1 MSRKGAWFVLPALV
15 LLLPYACGDGAKV
28 KNMPVEIAVQRFDLD
43 LRAAAFDTAQIPA
56 LRRSYGA
63 FLEYFST
70 GLIGVGHSRT
80 PNYARRLGD
89 FARAPI
95 VEMAYRSVAAAFPDE
110 AALNKALTSGFKH
123 LLYYFPDMPV
133 PRVYAYVS
141 GFNEAVMLTDSV
153 VGIGLDRFLGDT
165 CALYDQLDFPKYRQ
179 RNMRPARIPVMCL
192 QAWLGSEYPPEG
204 YGEGNFLQQMM
215 YEGKLL
221 YVAKKCFP
229 RLADTLIFGF
239 TSSQLAWCEQHEAHI
254 WEYLLENQLLY
265 ITSQFTI
272 QKFTGDAPFT
282 SAFTPE
288 APGRAVNWLA
298 CRIVDAC
305 MRKNKVTFP
314 DLMNRDAQTILKEA
328 RYNP

>member
-1 MSRKGAWFVLPALV
+1 MNRRGALFFLLSLV
-15 LLLPYACGDGAKV
+15 LLHACGDGV
-28 KNMPVEIAVQRFDLD
+28 KDVPVEITVQRFDRD
-43 LRAAAFDTAQIPA
+43 LRAAAFDTMQIPA
-56 LRRSYGA
+56 LRGAYGA
-63 FLEYFST
+63 FLEYFSA

-80 PNYARRLGD
+80 PEYARLLGD

-95 VEMAYRSVAAAFPDE
+95 VEMAYRSVESVFPNE
-110 AALNKALTSGFKH
+110 EALNEALTSGFKY
-123 LLYYFPDMPV
+123 LSYYFPGMPI

-153 VGIGLDRFLGDT
+153 VGVGLDRFLGDT
-165 CALYDQLDFPKYRQ
+165 CALYNQLDLPKYRQ

-192 QAWLGSEYPPEG
+192 QAWLGSEYPPEN
-204 YGEGNFLQQMM
+204 YGEDNFLQQMI

-221 YVAKKCFP
+221 YVTQKCFP
-229 RLADTLIFGF
+229 HAADTLIFGF
-239 TSSQLAWCEQHEAHI
+239 TKDQLNWCEDHEANM
-254 WEYLLENQLLY
+254 WEYLLENRLLY
-265 ITSQFTI
+265 TTNQLTI

-298 CRIVDAC
+298 GRIVDAY
-305 MRKNKVTFP
+305 MKKNEATFHE
-314 DLMNRDAQTILKEA
+314 LMTCDAQTLLKEA